1 MRSPFFGQTPKSFR
15 FLRFLY
21 HLPSFVK
28 LTWRLF
34 WDPRVPIYRK
44 AILVIFE
51 VLAIAFAAGYF
62 LVLRLDFLPDFF
74 PILGYADDI
83 IIGALLILIPG
94 AWLFIKF
101 APGPIVQ
108 EHVDQISKKE

>member
-1 MRSPFFGQTPKSFR
+1 MRSPFFGQAPKSFR

-34 WDPRVPIYRK
+34 WDVRVPIYRK
-44 AILVIFE
+44 AILIIFE
-51 VLAIAFAAGYF
+51 VLAIAFAVVYF
-62 LVLRLDFLPDFF
+62 LVLRLDFLPDFL
-74 PILGYADDI
+74 PIFGHVDDL

-101 APGPIVQ
+101 APEHIVQ
-108 EHVDQISKKE
+108 EHVDRISRKE

>member
-34 WDPRVPIYRK
+34 WDARIPIYRK
-44 AILVIFE
+44 AVLIIFE
-51 VLAIAFAAGYF
+51 ILAFAFALLYF
-62 LVLRLDFLPDFF
+62 RFPIDLLPDFV
-74 PILGYADDI
+74 PIFGYIEDLLVGI
-83 IIGALLILIPG
+83 FLILVPG

-101 APGPIVQ
+101 APEHIVQ
-108 EHVDQISKKE
+108 EHVDRISQGN

>member
-1 MRSPFFGQTPKSFR
+1 MFGRTPKSFR
-15 FLRFLY
+15 LFRFLY

-44 AILVIFE
+44 AILIIFE
-51 VLAIAFAAGYF
+51 VIAIAFAVIYF
-62 LVLRLDFLPDFF
+62 LVLRLDFLPDIF
-74 PILGYADDI
+74 PILGYADDL

-101 APGPIVQ
+101 APEHIVQ
-108 EHVDQISKKE
+108 EHVDRISQGN

>member
-1 MRSPFFGQTPKSFR
+1 MFGRTPKTFR

-34 WDPRVPIYRK
+34 WDARVPIYQK
-44 AILVIFE
+44 AVLIIFE
-51 VLAIAFAAGYF
+51 VLAIAFAVGYF
-62 LVLRLDFLPDFF
+62 LFLRLDFLPDIF
-74 PILGYADDI
+74 PILGYADDL
-83 IIGALLILIPG
+83 IIGIFLILVPG

-101 APGPIVQ
+101 VPEHIVQ
-108 EHVDQISKKE
+108 EHVDRISQGD